1 MMNGMNL
8 KRFLKG
14 EQGATIVEYALV
26 APIFILIM
34 CGLFEISAVL
44 FVLVT
49 LDSAVSEISRFGRT
63 GDTISGETQLATAR
77 RILIDHTYGLVDT
90 SQVIFRIQP
99 VLTFS
104 AADTSPAT
112 VESVDFGG
120 TSSNVIYTVTYPW
133 TIITPFIST
142 AAFGGDPTVNLSATA
157 VVKNEPFGE

>member
-1 MMNGMNL
+1 MVMKLRKFL
-8 KRFLKG
+8 KRD
-14 EQGATIVEYALV
+14 QGATMVEYALV
-26 APIFILIM
+26 APVFILIM

-49 LDSAVSEISRFGRT
+49 LDSATNEISRFGRT

-90 SQVIFRIQP
+90 TKVVFRIQP
-99 VLTFS
+99 VLTFAS
-104 AADTSPAT
+104 ADTSPAT

-120 TSSNVIYTVTYPW
+120 TSSNVIYTITYPW

-142 AAFGGDPTVNLSATA
+142 AAFGGSPTVNLSSTA
-157 VVKNEPFGE
+157 VVKNEPFAE